1 MVFYSL
7 PHISGFLNQTKVI
20 YSLIEESFA
29 PSDCQVL
36 ITSFHSRIERIGQ
49 QVEPYIW
56 DKPCIKLKV
65 LDGDRDCW
73 LIITGSQFS
82 KVNLWYENVESITG
96 VLSVTPEPRCTQ
108 VTWSFLFILNVQV
121 YTTCRCG

>member
-65 LDGDRDCW
+65 LDGDRDL
-73 LIITGSQFS
+73 LIDITGSQFS